1 MSFQPSEKPSE
12 FGIWQVLPVH
22 TVCNHQPKMTRRT
35 YLMALA
41 IVLLCLLAPYRT
53 DAQTSIGAT
62 VVLDPQDVTV
72 IVGEREQFIAKVRG
86 MLTQDVRLNFST
98 EHADLVEVL
107 PTSLVVSPG
116 DGGFIDRVYEIGL
129 KGVSPGQFDLVA
141 QVLPTGIID
150 VAAAFI
156 RVTVANSQAIIVISN
171 VIGWIYFA
179 AWTVSFWPQMII
191 NYRRQSVVGLS
202 FDFLT
207 LNLVGHSV
215 YATFNCA
222 LFWSAYIEQEYLD
235 RNPRGL
241 NPVLANDVA
250 FSIHATI
257 ATLLTVAQC
266 FIYER
271 GEQKVSRIA
280 WGIISIF
287 AVVIVVAGILVG
299 TDTFHWLDFLYVL
312 SYIKLSVTLIKY
324 VPQAVLNFRRK
335 STVGWS
341 IENVLLDFTGGMLS
355 MLQMLMNGYNYDD
368 WASIFGDPTKFGLGL
383 FSVLFDIL
391 FIVQHYILYRNRADS
406 KTLQEDSSTTTTT
419 ASNGGSKDTTW
430 FVVVFLVV
438 SAFAQTNNTILRLQF
453 GPQDTTIVVG
463 SSKNVTLRLH
473 GPLSAP
479 VTVNFTQ
486 TNVTTGNEYVQVT
499 PTKIDFVPPTVNFI
513 DRSERVTLRALRA
526 GIFDLLAH
534 LSPANELIDQGQA
547 FVRVTVA
554 KSWNLITISSV
565 IGWTYFLA
573 WTWSFWPQIWEN
585 RTRASVVG
593 LSFDYLA
600 LNLLGHTMYAA
611 FNCALFWS
619 GSVQEDYLRRNPR
632 GLIPVLAN
640 DVAFSLHATFATGLI
655 IVQCFFYER
664 GQQKVSYTARA
675 LMLVFGLVVLISS
688 VLVATGTYL
697 WLDFFYNLSYIKL
710 AVTLVKYIPQ
720 AVLNYRRKSTV
731 GWSIGNVLLDFTGGS
746 FSILQMLINGY
757 NYDDWDSIFGD
768 GAKFGLGLF
777 SVLFDVLFIVQH
789 YVLYR
794 NSNYIELRGENY
806 PGPGSVTT
814 APRQN
819 LPT

>member
-1 MSFQPSEKPSE
+1 
-12 FGIWQVLPVH
+12 
-22 TVCNHQPKMTRRT
+22 MTRT
-35 YLMALA
+35 YWNPAVI
-41 IVLLCLLAPYRT
+41 IVWLCLIASNRCSG
-53 DAQTSIGAT
+53 QTSIGAS

-72 IVGEREQFIAKVRG
+72 IVGERLPFYAKVRG
-86 MLTQDVRLNFST
+86 MLSQDVRLNLST
-98 EHADLVEVL
+98 DHADLVQIV
-107 PTSLVVSPG
+107 PSSIVVSPG
-116 DGGFIDRVYEIGL
+116 EGGFIDRVYEIVLLG
-129 KGVSPGQFDLVA
+129 KSPGQFDLDADVS
-141 QVLPTGIID
+141 PTGLID
-150 VAAAFI
+150 DAAAFV
-156 RVTVANSQAIIVISN
+156 RVTVANSQTIIVISS

-215 YATFNCA
+215 YAAFNCA
-222 LFWSAYIEQEYLD
+222 LFWSGYIEQEYLD

-257 ATLLTVAQC
+257 ATLLTVTQC

-280 WGIISIF
+280 WGIITVFII
-287 AVVIVVAGILVG
+287 VIIVAGVLVG
-299 TDTFHWLDFLYVL
+299 TETFHWLDFLYVL

-355 MLQMLMNGYNYDD
+355 MLQMLLNGYNY
-368 WASIFGDPTKFGLGL
+368 A
-383 FSVLFDIL
+383 
-391 FIVQHYILYRNRADS
+391 
-406 KTLQEDSSTTTTT
+406 T
-419 ASNGGSKDTTW
+419 AS
-430 FVVVFLVV
+430 
-438 SAFAQTNNTILRLQF
+438 AQSSNNSLLRLQF
-453 GPQDTTIVVG
+453 GPQDTTIIVG
-463 SSKNVTLRLH
+463 ETKNVTLRLH
-473 GPLSAP
+473 GPLSES

-486 TNVTTGNEYVQVT
+486 TNATNGNDYVQVT
-499 PTKIDFVPPTVNFI
+499 PGTIEFIPPPSNFI
-513 DRSERVTLRALRA
+513 DRSERVSLRGLRA

-534 LSPANELIDQGQA
+534 LYPSSELIDQSQA

-554 KSWNLITISSV
+554 KSWSLISVSSV

-611 FNCALFWS
+611 FNCALFWN
-619 GSVQEDYLRRNPR
+619 GSVQAEYLRRNPR

-640 DVAFSLHATFATGLI
+640 DVAFSLHAVFATGLI
-655 IVQCFFYER
+655 IVQCCFYER

-675 LMLVFGLVVLISS
+675 LMTVFALVVLISG

-710 AVTLVKYIPQ
+710 AVTLLKYVPQ

-746 FSILQMLINGY
+746 FSMLQMLVNGY

-789 YVLYR
+789 YILYR
-794 NSNYIELRGENY
+794 
-806 PGPGSVTT
+806 SVKC
-814 APRQN
+814 N
-819 LPT
+819 LK

>member
-1 MSFQPSEKPSE
+1 MSSSLVLVAYSLVYAVPSGTPAQKAY
-12 FGIWQVLPVH
+12 
-22 TVCNHQPKMTRRT
+22 NHRLKMTRT
-35 YLMALA
+35 HLITAGILW
-41 IVLLCLLAPYRT
+41 LFLLAA
-53 DAQTSIGAT
+53 DLANAQTTIGAS

-72 IVGEREQFIAKVRG
+72 IVGERQQFLAKVRG
-86 MLTQDVRLNFST
+86 MLSQDVRLNFSKDHT
-98 EHADLVEVL
+98 DLVQIVPSSVL
-107 PTSLVVSPG
+107 ISPA
-116 DGGFIDRVYEIGL
+116 DGGFIDRAYEIDLIGL
-129 KGVSPGQFDLVA
+129 SPGQFDLEA
-141 QVLPTGIID
+141 SVLPTGLID
-150 VAAAFI
+150 DAAAFI
-156 RVTVANSQAIIVISN
+156 RVTVANSQPIILISS

-179 AWTVSFWPQMII
+179 AWTVSFWPQMIV

-215 YATFNCA
+215 YAAFNCA
-222 LFWSAYIEQEYLD
+222 LYWSGYIEQEYLD

-241 NPVLANDVA
+241 NPVLTNDVA

-280 WGIISIF
+280 WGIITIF
-287 AVVIVVAGILVG
+287 VIVVIVAGILVG
-299 TDTFHWLDFLYVL
+299 TETFHWLDFLYVL

-355 MLQMLMNGYNYDD
+355 MLQMLLNGYNYDD

-391 FIVQHYILYRNRADS
+391 FIVQHYILYRNRADA

-419 ASNGGSKDTTW
+419 ASNGGSKDTLCILGLLLIASTASQSSE
-430 FVVVFLVV
+430 VL
-438 SAFAQTNNTILRLQF
+438 LRLQF
-453 GPQDTTIVVG
+453 GPQDTTVIVGETVD
-463 SSKNVTLRLH
+463 VTLRLH
-473 GPLSAP
+473 GPLSVRA
-479 VTVNFTQ
+479 TVNFTQ
-486 TNVTTGNEYVQVT
+486 TNVTNGLEYVRLT
-499 PTKIDFVPPTVNFI
+499 PATIEYEPPVSNFI
-513 DRSERVTLRALRA
+513 DRSERVSMRGLRA

-534 LSPANELIDQGQA
+534 LSPASALVDQSQA

-554 KSWNLITISSV
+554 KSWSLITISSV
-565 IGWTYFLA
+565 IGWMYFLA

-600 LNLLGHTMYAA
+600 LNLFGHIMYAA
-611 FNCALFWS
+611 FNCALFWN
-619 GSVQEDYLRRNPR
+619 GSVQEEYLRRNPR

-675 LMLVFGLVVLISS
+675 LLIVFACFVVISGI
-688 VLVATGTYL
+688 LVASGRYG
-697 WLDFFYNLSYIKL
+697 WLDFFYNLSFLKL

-731 GWSIGNVLLDFTGGS
+731 GWSIGNVLLDFTGGF
-746 FSILQMLINGY
+746 FSIVQMLVNGY

-768 GAKFGLGLF
+768 GAKFGLGFF

-789 YVLYR
+789 YILYR
-794 NSNYIELRGENY
+794 F
-806 PGPGSVTT
+806 
-814 APRQN
+814 
-819 LPT
+819 

>member
-1 MSFQPSEKPSE
+1 
-12 FGIWQVLPVH
+12 
-22 TVCNHQPKMTRRT
+22 MTRRT
-35 YLMALA
+35 YLVPLA
-41 IVLLCLLAPYRT
+41 IVWLCLLAPYHHT

-62 VVLDPQDVTV
+62 VVLEPQDVTV
-72 IVGEREQFIAKVRG
+72 IVGERQQFIAKVRG
-86 MLTQDVRLNFST
+86 VLSQDVRLNFST
-98 EHADLVEVL
+98 EHADLVEVI

-116 DGGFIDRVYEIGL
+116 DGGFIDRAYEIDL
-129 KGVSPGQFDLVA
+129 EGVSPGQFDLVA
-141 QVLPTGIID
+141 EVLPTGLID
-150 VAAAFI
+150 DAAAFI
-156 RVTVANSQAIIVISN
+156 RVTVANSQPIIVISN

-179 AWTVSFWPQMII
+179 AWTVSFWPQMIV

-222 LFWSAYIEQEYLD
+222 LFWSGFIEQEYLD

-280 WGIISIF
+280 WGIIAIF

-355 MLQMLMNGYNYDD
+355 MLQMLLNGYNYDD

-419 ASNGGSKDTTW
+419 ASNGGSKDIC
-430 FVVVFLVV
+430 
-438 SAFAQTNNTILRLQF
+438 AAAQTNNTTLRLQF
-453 GPQDTTIVVG
+453 GPQDTTIIVG
-463 SSKNVTLRLH
+463 SAKSVTLRLH

-486 TNVTTGNEYVQVT
+486 TNVTAGNEYVQVT
-499 PTKIDFVPPTVNFI
+499 PTTIEFVPPPVNFI
-513 DRSERVTLRALRA
+513 DRSERVALRGLRA

-534 LSPANELIDQGQA
+534 LSPASELIDQSQA

-554 KSWNLITISSV
+554 KSWSLITVSSV
-565 IGWTYFLA
+565 IGWAYFLA

-611 FNCALFWS
+611 FNCAMFWN

-640 DVAFSLHATFATGLI
+640 DVAFSLHAVFATGLI
-655 IVQCFFYER
+655 IVQCCFYER
-664 GQQKVSYTARA
+664 GQQKVSYSARA
-675 LMLVFGLVVLISS
+675 LMVVFGLVVLISS
-688 VLVATGTYL
+688 VLVATGTYR

-731 GWSIGNVLLDFTGGS
+731 GWSIGNVLLDFIGGS
-746 FSILQMLINGY
+746 FSIFQMLINGY

-768 GAKFGLGLF
+768 GAKFGLGFF

>member
-1 MSFQPSEKPSE
+1 MRACPLM
-12 FGIWQVLPVH
+12 GRGLIVLPAQK
-22 TVCNHQPKMTRRT
+22 VCNHRVKMTRT
-35 YLMALA
+35 YWNPVVIILW
-41 IVLLCLLAPYRT
+41 LCLLASDRCR
-53 DAQTSIGAT
+53 AQTSIGAT
-62 VVLDPQDVTV
+62 VVLDPQDVTI
-72 IVGEREQFIAKVRG
+72 IVGERQPFYAKVRG
-86 MLTQDVRLNFST
+86 MLSQDVRLNLST
-98 EHADLVEVL
+98 DHADLVTIF
-107 PTSLVVSPG
+107 PTSVVVSPG
-116 DGGFIDRVYEIGL
+116 EGGFIDRVYEIVLLGI
-129 KGVSPGQFDLVA
+129 SPGQFDVEA
-141 QVLPTGIID
+141 DVWPTGLID
-150 VAAAFI
+150 DAAAFI
-156 RVTVANSQAIIVISN
+156 RVTVANSQSIIVISS

-179 AWTVSFWPQMII
+179 AWTVSFWPQMIV

-215 YATFNCA
+215 YAAFNCA
-222 LFWSAYIEQEYLD
+222 LYWSGFIEQEYLD

-241 NPVLANDVA
+241 NPVLTNDVA

-257 ATLLTVAQC
+257 ATLLTVMQC

-280 WGIISIF
+280 WGIITVFII
-287 AVVIVVAGILVG
+287 VIIVAGVLVG
-299 TDTFHWLDFLYVL
+299 TATFHWLDFLYVL

-355 MLQMLMNGYNYDD
+355 MLQMLLNGYNYDD

-383 FSVLFDIL
+383 FSVMFDIL
-391 FIVQHYILYRNRADS
+391 FMVQHYILYRNRVDEKAI
-406 KTLQEDSSTTTTT
+406 QEDSSTTTTT
-419 ASNGGSKDTTW
+419 ATST
-430 FVVVFLVV
+430 L
-438 SAFAQTNNTILRLQF
+438 AQSNNTLLHLQF
-453 GPQDTTIVVG
+453 GPQDTTIIVG
-463 SSKNVTLRLH
+463 ETKNVTLRLH
-473 GPLSAP
+473 GPLSER

-486 TNVTTGNEYVQVT
+486 TNGVTNSNDYVHVIPVT
-499 PTKIDFVPPTVNFI
+499 IEFIPPPSNFI
-513 DRSERVTLRALRA
+513 DRSERLSLQGLRA

-534 LSPANELIDQGQA
+534 LSPSSELIDQSQA

-554 KSWNLITISSV
+554 KSWSLISISSV

-611 FNCALFWS
+611 FNCALFWN
-619 GSVQEDYLRRNPR
+619 GSVQAEYMRRNPR

-640 DVAFSLHATFATGLI
+640 DVAFSLHAVFATGLI
-655 IVQCFFYER
+655 IVQCCFYER
-664 GQQKVSYTARA
+664 GQQKVSYTARSI
-675 LMLVFGLVVLISS
+675 MTVFALVVLISG

-710 AVTLVKYIPQ
+710 AITLLKYIPQ
-720 AVLNYRRKSTV
+720 AVLNYRRKSTI

-746 FSILQMLINGY
+746 FSMLQMLVNGY

-789 YVLYR
+789 YILYR

-814 APRQN
+814 SPRQDN
-819 LPT
+819 ST

>member
-1 MSFQPSEKPSE
+1 
-12 FGIWQVLPVH
+12 
-22 TVCNHQPKMTRRT
+22 
-35 YLMALA
+35 MARKTCFIA
-41 IVLLCLLAPYRT
+41 ILWLCLLASDHCT
-53 DAQTSIGAT
+53 AQTTIGAS

-72 IVGEREQFIAKVRG
+72 IVGERQQIFAKVRG
-86 MLTQDVRLNFST
+86 MLSQDVWLNFSK
-98 EHADLVEVL
+98 EHADLVEIL
-107 PTSLVVSPG
+107 PDSIPVSTAI
-116 DGGFIDRVYEIGL
+116 DGFIDRAYEVSLLGL
-129 KGVSPGQFDLVA
+129 SPGQFDLVA
-141 QVLPTGIID
+141 EAVPTGVLD
-150 VAAAFI
+150 DAAAFI
-156 RVTVANSQAIIVISN
+156 RVTVANSQAIIVISS

-191 NYRRQSVVGLS
+191 NYRRQSVIGLS
-202 FDFLT
+202 FDFLM

-215 YATFNCA
+215 YAAFNCA
-222 LFWSAYIEQEYLD
+222 LFWSGYIEQEYLD

-241 NPVLANDVA
+241 NPVLTNDVA

-257 ATLLTVAQC
+257 ATLLTVGQC

-271 GEQKVSRIA
+271 GEQRVSRIA
-280 WGIISIF
+280 WGIMVIF
-287 AVVIVVAGILVG
+287 AIVIVVAGILVG
-299 TDTFHWLDFLYVL
+299 TETFHWLDFLYVL
-312 SYIKLSVTLIKY
+312 SYIKLSITLIKY
-324 VPQAVLNFRRK
+324 VPQAALNFRRK

-355 MLQMLMNGYNYDD
+355 MLQMLLNGYNYDD

-391 FIVQHYILYRNRADS
+391 FIVQHYVLYSTPKKRIDPIESNLETLLKQPHAITTIWILGLFFIA
-406 KTLQEDSSTTTTT
+406 STT
-419 ASNGGSKDTTW
+419 
-430 FVVVFLVV
+430 
-438 SAFAQTNNTILRLQF
+438 AQANKPPLRLQF
-453 GPQDTTIVVG
+453 GPQDTTVIVG
-463 SSKNVTLRLH
+463 ESKNVTLRLH
-473 GPLSAP
+473 GPLSER

-486 TNVTTGNEYVQVT
+486 TNVTNGNDYVQLT
-499 PTKIDFVPPTVNFI
+499 PDLIEYDPPTSNFI
-513 DRSERVTLRALRA
+513 DRSEHITLRGLRA

-534 LSPANELIDQGQA
+534 LSPASDRLIDLSQA

-554 KSWNLITISSV
+554 KSWTLINVSSV

-611 FNCALFWS
+611 FNCALFWN
-619 GSVQEDYLRRNPR
+619 GSIQEEYLHRNPR

-675 LMLVFGLVVLISS
+675 LMTVFALVVLISG

-746 FSILQMLINGY
+746 FSMLQMLINGY

-794 NSNYIELRGENY
+794 NSNYIELQGESY

-814 APRQN
+814 APRQGV
-819 LPT
+819 TT